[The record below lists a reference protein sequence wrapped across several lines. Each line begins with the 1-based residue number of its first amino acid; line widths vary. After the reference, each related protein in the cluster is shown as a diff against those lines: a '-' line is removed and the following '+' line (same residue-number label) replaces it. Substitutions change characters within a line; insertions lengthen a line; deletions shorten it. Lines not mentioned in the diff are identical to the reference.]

1 MNKSVI
7 IKNAEP
13 IKFGNQIG
21 MVMDEL
27 DLGAIRSISEK
38 ERTEARKS
46 KDKCSEIQ
54 K

>member
-7 IKNAEP
+7 IKNTKP

-21 MVMDEL
+21 MMIDEL
-27 DLGAIRSISEK
+27 DTGSVRSISEK
-38 ERTEARKS
+38 EGTEARKA
-46 KDKCSEIQ
+46 KGKGSEIQ